1 MFTVIFTMQQV
12 GLILYPDFQV
22 LGLSMCTVFELA
34 NRVANRTV
42 YAVSLLSEFGGLVQ
56 TSGGFGVQTQVLK
69 DQRLDTLVVM
79 GDNTVTLASPALVAL
94 VKEADATTR
103 RMGSICTGAFVLAQA
118 GLLDGRRATTHWYR
132 AREFQRMFPKVR
144 VEEDRI
150 FINDAKVWTSAG
162 MSACIDLALAFVE
175 KDLGIEI
182 ARLVAKQLVIYHRR
196 AGGQSQFS
204 VMQELQPQTDRIQ
217 AALLYA
223 KENLRTDLS
232 VNSLAD
238 IASLSPRQFSRVFQ
252 SETGQSPAKAIEN
265 LRVEAARV
273 MIEEGHIS
281 VDNVAVNAG
290 FGDSERMRRA
300 FIRAFGHPPQTIRR
314 ANRV

>member
-1 MFTVIFTMQQV
+1 MQQI
-12 GLILYPDFQV
+12 GLILYPEFQV
-22 LGLSMCTVFELA
+22 LGLSMCTAFEIA
-34 NRVANRTV
+34 NIVAGREA
-42 YAVSLLSEFGGLVQ
+42 YHIRLLSESGGLVK
-56 TSGGFGVQTQVLK
+56 TSAGFGVQTEPLK
-69 DQRLDTLVVM
+69 LRNFDTLVVM
-79 GDNTVTLASPALVAL
+79 GDNTVTETSPALVKF
-94 VKEADATTR
+94 VKDADATTR
-103 RMGSICTGAFVLAQA
+103 RVGSICTGAYVLAEA

-132 AREFQRMFPKVR
+132 ARDFQRAFPKVK

-150 FINDAKVWTSAG
+150 FINDGKMWTSAG
-162 MSACIDLALAFVE
+162 MSACVDLALAFVE
-175 KDLGIEI
+175 KDLGIEV

-204 VMQELQPQTDRIQ
+204 VMQDLQPQSNRIH
-217 AALLYA
+217 AALIYA
-223 KENLRTDLS
+223 KENLKADLS

-238 IASLSPRQFSRVFQ
+238 VAHLSPRQFSRVFQ
-252 SETGQSPAKAIEN
+252 TETGQSPAKAIEN

-273 MIEEGHIS
+273 MMEEGRVS
-281 VDNVAVNAG
+281 VDNVAIDAG

>member
-1 MFTVIFTMQQV
+1 MQQI
-12 GLILYPDFQV
+12 GLVLYPDFQV

-34 NRVANRTV
+34 NMVADRTV
-42 YAVSLLSEFGGLVQ
+42 YGVSLLSEFGGLVQ
-56 TSGGFGVQTQVLK
+56 TSGGFGVQTQGLK
-69 DQRLDTLVVM
+69 DHRFDTLVVM
-79 GDNTVTLASPALVAL
+79 GDNTVTLASPALVAF

-132 AREFQRMFPKVR
+132 AREFQRTFPKVK

-150 FINDAKVWTSAG
+150 FINDGKVWTSAG
-162 MSACIDLALAFVE
+162 MSACVDLALAFVE
-175 KDLGIEI
+175 KDLGIDI
-182 ARLVAKQLVIYHRR
+182 ARPVAKQLVIYHRR

-204 VMQELQPQTDRIQ
+204 VMQDLQPQTDRIQ

-223 KENLRTDLS
+223 KENLKTDLS

-252 SETGQSPAKAIEN
+252 TETGQSPAKAIEN

-273 MIEEGHIS
+273 MMEEGHIS
-281 VDNVAVNAG
+281 VDNVAIKAG